1 MFSVVKLSIR
11 SFNLF
16 IKALSR
22 SCLKILWN
30 ILFQNDGL
38 LQTPTGNTQPLK
50 ENNEYN
56 YYSPLTCSKFIPSF
70 LSVRQAKVNFHEMQ
84 NVSMK
89 TITIKHWKSGTC
101 HVGH

>member
-16 IKALSR
+16 IKALSP
-22 SCLKILWN
+22 CLKILWK

-50 ENNEYN
+50 KNHEYN
-56 YYSPLTCSKFIPSF
+56 
-70 LSVRQAKVNFHEMQ
+70 
-84 NVSMK
+84 
-89 TITIKHWKSGTC
+89 
-101 HVGH
+101 